1 MLTPLLMQIVAIC
14 TERVEAKGAV
24 LHPRHGQ
31 RFVAI
36 CTERVEAKMT
46 DTFADSANAELQS
59 ARSVWRQSKNA
70 NWLASAKAVAICTER
85 VEAKYVV

>member
-1 MLTPLLMQIVAIC
+1 MQIVAIC

-36 CTERVEAKMT
+36 CTERVEAKLPPLVEILNRT
-46 DTFADSANAELQS
+46 S
-59 ARSVWRQSKNA
+59 
-70 NWLASAKAVAICTER
+70 VAICTER
-85 VEAKYVV
+85 VEAKPMVLTLPPTALCCNLHGACGGKG